1 MLHGEYLFYNTVYYY
16 FNNNRFYLIVSCD
29 EQKPL
34 GEKNRFLFYSSHI
47 NVLENVKQGATVS
60 DSEI

>member
-34 GEKNRFLFYSSHI
+34 GGKKPVLILHSHI

-60 DSEI
+60 DSDI